1 MFTHPFFHD
10 RRNAAVIIGLG
21 AIVGLLALWLVF
33 KAIKPVVKS
42 VCTYV
47 IESDDSKRLGREG
60 RLVAIE
66 AETIKFSTMTRRIN
80 TVGKLNAN
88 AIVTIKS
95 EINGRI
101 REILFTEGSS
111 VSKDQPVIQ
120 FEDADI
126 QAELKQAEAE
136 FTRASADYERFSK
149 LHEQKIGSSK
159 DYDRAKSEFQMT
171 EAKVDA
177 ARARLAKTVIRA
189 PFEGNVGLISFS
201 PGAFMQVNQ
210 ELVTI
215 VDSSPIKVEFKV
227 PERFANDIG
236 VGQQAE
242 IKIDGF
248 KDQSF
253 MATVEAVDAKV
264 EAESH
269 SIAAKASI
277 PNEKGL
283 LKAGLFAN
291 VSLIIGEKGDTLN
304 VAESAVDRDGEIEF
318 VWVVEKGKAARRR
331 VLTGVREG
339 GRIEVIAGLRANQIV
354 VTAGQIK
361 LADGLR
367 VKITNMET
375 EAASE
380 AEDAPSK
387 DGNPATQAKADK
399 PEAPTKA
406 EDAQTTKAPT
416 QGADAKPEA
425 AQAPE
430 TKPAAADTSPQN
442 KEEKPQDASPN
453 QEAKPEAAP
462 TGNTPQEAKP
472 NT

>member
-1 MFTHPFFHD
+1 MFSHPFFQD
-10 RRNAAVIIGLG
+10 RRNAVVIVGLG
-21 AIVGLLALWLVF
+21 AIVGLLTLWLVF

-66 AETIKFSTMTRRIN
+66 AETIKLSTMTRRIN

-159 DYDRAKSEFQMT
+159 DYDKAKSEFQMA

-177 ARARLAKTVIRA
+177 ARARLAKTIIRA

-201 PGAFMQVNQ
+201 PGAFVQVNQ

-227 PERFANDIG
+227 PEKFANDIG

-277 PNEKGL
+277 PNENGL

-339 GRIEVIAGLRANQIV
+339 GRIEIIAGLRANQIV

-361 LADGLR
+361 LADGVR

-375 EAASE
+375 EL
-380 AEDAPSK
+380 SK
-387 DGNPATQAKADK
+387 TEEPQATPQKDSKPATEAKTEG
-399 PEAPTKA
+399 EAKA
-406 EDAQTTKAPT
+406 EDA
-416 QGADAKPEA
+416 AKPEA
-425 AQAPE
+425 EQTTETPAQIEPQAADVKPE
-430 TKPAAADTSPQN
+430 TTPQN
-442 KEEKPQDASPN
+442 QDFK
-453 QEAKPEAAP
+453 EAKPEEGP
-462 TGNTPQEAKP
+462 TSTDKAPQEAQP
-472 NT
+472 TA